1 MMKLSPRSVMEWSRT
16 HQGKKMV
23 RYTLTSGI
31 TTAVSFSAVAGLY
44 GLRII
49 PSVIWA
55 TLAGNIIGM
64 LPAYQLNRR
73 WTWGRTG
80 RSAIRGEVLPF
91 MAMSVLGIAFS
102 QLGAWW
108 ARGEVTTHHWSHLA
122 NTGLVA
128 GANLLSFAV
137 FWVLKLIVFNRIFHV
152 NVLEEMDEH
161 LSAEEKS
168 AS

>member
-1 MMKLSPRSVMEWSRT
+1 MKYLPGSVIEWSGT

-23 RYTLTSGI
+23 RYTLTSGV

-44 GLRII
+44 GFRII

-55 TLAGNIIGM
+55 TLAGNVIGM

-73 WTWGRTG
+73 WTWGKKG
-80 RSAIRGEVLPF
+80 RSLIRLEIVPF
-91 MAMSVLGIAFS
+91 MAMSVLGIAFA
-102 QLGAWW
+102 QLGAWI
-108 ARGEVTTHHWSHLA
+108 AKDEVDTHHWSHLA

-128 GANLLSFAV
+128 GTNLLCFAV

-152 NVLEEMDEH
+152 NVLEQMEEH
-161 LSAEEKS
+161 LIVEEKT
-168 AS
+168 AI

>member
-55 TLAGNIIGM
+55 TLAGNIVGM

-80 RSAIRGEVLPF
+80 RSAIRSEILPF

-108 ARGEVTTHHWSHLA
+108 ARGEVTSHHWSHLA

-152 NVLEEMDEH
+152 NVLEQMDEH
-161 LSAEEKS
+161 LSVEEKS